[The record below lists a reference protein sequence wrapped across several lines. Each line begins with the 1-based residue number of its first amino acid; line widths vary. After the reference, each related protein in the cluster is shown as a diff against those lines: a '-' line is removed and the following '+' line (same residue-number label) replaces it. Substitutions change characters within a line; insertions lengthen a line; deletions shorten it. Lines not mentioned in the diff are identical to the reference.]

1 MGIHENMRIVI
12 TSHPIVTAVYVTSQM
27 EPSVLSEFKVVKRTG
42 DTGSTPEQAL
52 LKINSFG
59 IN

>member
-1 MGIHENMRIVI
+1 MGIRENMRIVI

-27 EPSVLSEFKVVKRTG
+27 EPSDLSEFKVVKRTS

-52 LKINSFG
+52 LKINSFWV
-59 IN
+59 N